1 MDINENTIAALK
13 GAKECFWENPDPL
26 PFREAEP
33 SLTFHSGDIEDARAR
48 LERFAPLIKRLF
60 PETKENGGLIES
72 PLKEIPGMR
81 KELGLEEGRLLLK
94 MDSHLPIAGS
104 VKARGGIYEVLK
116 HTEDLALESGL
127 LTAKSGPDEYAVL
140 ADKRDF
146 FSGYKIQVGSTGNL
160 GMSIGIMSAA
170 LGYKAIVHMSAD
182 AKDWKKKLL
191 RTRGVTVVEY
201 ADDYSR
207 AVEEGRRLSDE
218 DPTSYFVDDESSS
231 ALYLGYSVAGKRLA
245 CQFKAMGI
253 AVDGEH
259 PLAVY
264 IPCGVGGAPG
274 GICFGL
280 KEEFG
285 DDVHV
290 YFAEPVQAPCML
302 ASLAT
307 GLGSG
312 ICVQDLGLTGRTDA
326 DGLAVGR
333 ASALVYSQIRT
344 LLSGETTVDDARLYR
359 YMAMLESA
367 EHIVIEPSAC
377 ASFNAFEAVKE
388 RLGQGFA
395 SGKAGNMTHVVWAT
409 GGSLMPPEIVR
420 EYLERGRK

>member
-1 MDINENTIAALK
+1 MDINEKTIAALK
-13 GAKECFWENPDPL
+13 GAKECFWENPDLL

-33 SLTFHSGDIEDARAR
+33 SLTFHSSDIEDARAR

-116 HTEDLALESGL
+116 RTEDLALESGL
-127 LTAKSGPDEYAVL
+127 LTPKSSPDEYAAL

-191 RTRGVTVVEY
+191 RSRGVTVVEY
-201 ADDYSR
+201 ADDYSK

-245 CQFKAMGI
+245 GQLKTMGV
-253 AVDGEH
+253 AVDRDH

-333 ASALVYSQIRT
+333 ASALVCSQIRT
-344 LLSGETTVDDARLYR
+344 LLSGEATVDDSRLYR
-359 YMAMLESA
+359 Y
-367 EHIVIEPSAC
+367 
-377 ASFNAFEAVKE
+377 
-388 RLGQGFA
+388 
-395 SGKAGNMTHVVWAT
+395 
-409 GGSLMPPEIVR
+409 
-420 EYLERGRK
+420 